1 MANLSHL
8 LERDLD
14 HVLAHS
20 GGAWE
25 SLRSARIF
33 LTGGTGFFG
42 KWLLASSMHA
52 HRKLGL
58 ESQVVVLTRDVRA
71 FREAHPE
78 YADLEPA
85 LSFHQGDVRT
95 FAFPPGAFTHVI
107 HAATAASAKLNE
119 GEPLLMVDTILEGT
133 RRTLEFARAAG
144 AENFLFTS
152 SGAVYGRQA
161 LDVDRAPETE
171 LRGPDPLAPGSAYGE
186 AKRMAEHICATY
198 QRQCGIQV
206 KIARCFAFV
215 GPHLPLDAHFAIG
228 NFIRDGLKGG
238 PIRVRGDGTPLRSY
252 LYAADLAV
260 WLWTLLTQGPSL
272 RPYNVGSDASISMRE
287 LAELLGGVFRVP
299 VEIIGK
305 AEGNLPPERYVPAV
319 SRAECELGL
328 RPWINLETAIDRT
341 IHFHAAH
348 AGSTRAASK
357 ARRGEQT

>member
-107 HAATAASAKLNE
+107 HAATAELIRNAPRTYSASARTSPYLAGRVPIE
-119 GEPLLMVDTILEGT
+119 TDRGSTGRLE
-133 RRTLEFARAAG
+133 RM
-144 AENFLFTS
+144 S
-152 SGAVYGRQA
+152 
-161 LDVDRAPETE
+161 AP
-171 LRGPDPLAPGSAYGE
+171 
-186 AKRMAEHICATY
+186 
-198 QRQCGIQV
+198 
-206 KIARCFAFV
+206 ARCEVRRRSACV
-215 GPHLPLDAHFAIG
+215 G
-228 NFIRDGLKGG
+228 
-238 PIRVRGDGTPLRSY
+238 VR
-252 LYAADLAV
+252 
-260 WLWTLLTQGPSL
+260 
-272 RPYNVGSDASISMRE
+272 
-287 LAELLGGVFRVP
+287 
-299 VEIIGK
+299 
-305 AEGNLPPERYVPAV
+305 
-319 SRAECELGL
+319 
-328 RPWINLETAIDRT
+328 
-341 IHFHAAH
+341 H
-348 AGSTRAASK
+348 
-357 ARRGEQT
+357 